1 MAEPEQI
8 RIVAKWSGKEVR
20 VVRSPEKLSPM
31 ACGVYAARSEPSR
44 FRCPWF
50 AALRVHAGGIAS
62 SPACNEA

>member
-31 ACGVYAARSEPSR
+31 ACGVHAARSEPSG
-44 FRCPWF
+44 FRRLG
-50 AALRVHAGGIAS
+50 LRH
-62 SPACNEA
+62 

>member
-31 ACGVYAARSEPSR
+31 VCGVHAARSEPSG
-44 FRCPWF
+44 FRRLG
-50 AALRVHAGGIAS
+50 LRH
-62 SPACNEA
+62 